1 MKLDMFKEL
10 APTQSM
16 LDFHARRQS
25 VLASNVANAE
35 TPGYVPH
42 DLVSAETQAANG
54 GLTLSTTSEGH
65 MPLGGDGADSPVIE
79 LEAQRVDGNGVQ
91 LEQALAQATANRI
104 RYEAGIEVARR
115 QVALLRYAATDGNS

>member
-10 APTQSM
+10 TPTQSM

-25 VLASNVANAE
+25 VLAANVANAE

-42 DLVSAETQAANG
+42 DLVSAENTPAGSAT
-54 GLTLSTTSEGH
+54 LTTTSEGH
-65 MPLGGDGADSPVIE
+65 IPLGGDGASSPVIE
-79 LEAQRVDGNGVQ
+79 LEAPRVDGNGVQ
-91 LEQALAQATANRI
+91 LEQALAQVTANRI

-115 QVALLRYAATDGNS
+115 QVALLRYAATDGGS